1 MSTAEAEQ
9 NANSNSYREEQCM
22 EFCLSCA
29 FSFLCDSS
37 SHTIN
42 SHFFLWLKGR
52 KQRNQKDI
60 TYLESL
66 LGERFWDC

>member
-29 FSFLCDSS
+29 FLFLCDSS

-42 SHFFLWLKGR
+42 SHFFMAKGEKTAKPEGYYIFR
-52 KQRNQKDI
+52 ELTR
-60 TYLESL
+60 
-66 LGERFWDC
+66 